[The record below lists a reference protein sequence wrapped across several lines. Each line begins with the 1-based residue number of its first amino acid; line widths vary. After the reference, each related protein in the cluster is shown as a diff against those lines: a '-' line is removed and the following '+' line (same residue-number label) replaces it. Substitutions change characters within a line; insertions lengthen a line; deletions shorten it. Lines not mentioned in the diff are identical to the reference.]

1 MERPGLPS
9 AGARLRTARLDRRLS
24 QQELADV
31 AGVTRQA
38 VAGVEAGRWD
48 PSLRVALALA
58 RALERSVEDLFGEL
72 GPLPAVRVEA
82 LGPLG
87 GSGSRVEVAQ
97 VGESWVALP
106 LTGPDASPAG
116 FRPAAGLVGEDPER
130 VRLLTLPRTT
140 VVVAGCDPALS
151 LLETALARLEPPI
164 GLAWWPC
171 GSERSLELAAAG
183 LVHAAGV
190 HVRDRDTGGYNQ
202 DALARLPAGA
212 TLVGFAAWREG
223 LVLRPELE
231 EVRSLEDV
239 AARGLRIVNREPGAE
254 ARAVLERAC
263 RRAGIHPEGLPGY
276 DTESRG
282 HLALAAAVAA
292 RLAAAGVASEPAAI
306 AHGLPF
312 LPLTSERFDLLIPRV
327 HAESS
332 PVQVLLRVLRSSGF
346 RAQLSALPGY
356 EADGCGELLNTGR

>member
-1 MERPGLPS
+1 VTGTPGLPT

-38 VAGVEAGRWD
+38 VAGIEAGRWD
-48 PSLRVALALA
+48 PSLRVALALS
-58 RALERSVEDLFGEL
+58 RALGRDVEDLFGSL
-72 GPLPAVRVEA
+72 GPLPVVRAER

-87 GSGSRVEVAQ
+87 DPGSRVDLAL
-97 VGESWVALP
+97 VGETWVAMP
-106 LTGPDASPAG
+106 LTGADASPAG
-116 FRPAAGLVGEDPER
+116 FRPASGLVGVEPGQ

-140 VVVAGCDPALS
+140 LVVAGCDPALS
-151 LLETALARLEPPI
+151 LLEDALGRLEPPV

-171 GSERSLELAAAG
+171 GSERSLELATAG

-190 HVRDRDTGGYNQ
+190 HVRDPATGSYNRT
-202 DALARLPAGA
+202 ALARVPAGA

-223 LVLRPELE
+223 LVLRPELS
-231 EVRSLEDV
+231 EVHSLADL

-263 RRAGIHPEGLPGY
+263 QHAGIRPQGLPGY
-276 DTESRG
+276 ETESRG

-312 LPLTSERFDLLIPRV
+312 LPLTSERFDLLIPQG
-327 HAESS
+327 HADA
-332 PVQVLLRVLRSSGF
+332 PAVQGLLRVLRSSGF
-346 RAQLSALPGY
+346 RAQLAALPGY
-356 EADGCGELLNTGR
+356 DAEGCGELFGAG